1 MPLAPLD
8 TASAAQWLA
17 ALPETSLTL
26 LYKHSTRC
34 GVSLDASMELDG
46 FVAAHPEVMAW
57 QVDVL
62 RQRALSQD
70 FARLL
75 DIPHQSPQ
83 VILLR
88 GGRPIWHTSHQ
99 RITSGALA
107 ERLAAA
113 RAG

>member
-8 TASAAQWLA
+8 AESAARWLA

-34 GVSLDASMELDG
+34 GVSLDARVELG
-46 FVAAHPEVMAW
+46 EFVAAHPEVTAW

-62 RQRALSQD
+62 RQRPLSQE

-88 GGRPIWHTSHQ
+88 GGRPLWHTSHQ
-99 RITSGALA
+99 RITRAALA